1 MDLIAGAATGP
12 SRRLK
17 EHPQL
22 MASANPDS
30 RKSRI
35 DTSHADNGDA
45 AAIDTELQDLYAA
58 YGTESDTPLEMLN
71 LARQAA
77 AALSAYGT
85 GADDRPLA
93 ADTARDGTGGTQAHA
108 APMPADDDEVE
119 GGTGSGAAGRT

>member
-58 YGTESDTPLEMLN
+58 YGTESDTPPEMLN

-77 AALSAYGT
+77 AALSAYGA

-93 ADTARDGTGGTQAHA
+93 ADTARDGTGGTQADA
-108 APMPADDDEVE
+108 APMPADDEVE

>member
-1 MDLIAGAATGP
+1 
-12 SRRLK
+12 
-17 EHPQL
+17 

-35 DTSHADNGDA
+35 DTNHPDSGDA

-58 YGTESDTPLEMLN
+58 YGTENDTPPEMVD

-77 AALSAYGT
+77 AALSAYGS

-93 ADTARDGTGGTQAHA
+93 ADAARDGSGGTQAHA
-108 APMPADDDEVE
+108 APMPADDDDEVE
-119 GGTGSGAAGRT
+119 GGAAGPT